1 VKSVSTL
8 WAVAD
13 LAVAAAIDG
22 RVLLMEGRRSTWQS
36 WHIRAEAHRRIRVA
50 AVPTDKV
57 EHLVE
62 LLVAEVLQ
70 TRSIS
75 LARPDD
81 ASQSLRSCV
90 ESTVPVSPPLPDP
103 SCSPQPDLAA
113 EQRLVAMAPSTTMT
127 CPTGRKASAGPRW

>member
-50 AVPTDKV
+50 TVPTDKV

-81 ASQSLRSCV
+81 ASQSLRSCGRV
-90 ESTVPVSPPLPDP
+90 DGSSVSTVAGSQLFTSTGSCPPSSVSSPWLHPP
-103 SCSPQPDLAA
+103 
-113 EQRLVAMAPSTTMT
+113 R
-127 CPTGRKASAGPRW
+127 